1 MIERTPSEL
10 TTCVYLCVNRLG
22 PTYEE
27 VELGIAEGALMK
39 AIAQATGRKV
49 F

>member
-10 TTCVYLCVNRLG
+10 ATCVYLCVNKLG
-22 PTYEE
+22 PTYEGI
-27 VELGIAEGALMK
+27 ELGIAEGALMK